1 MSAKLRLNSCCVN
14 KKTTGILCEQSQK
27 NRAFSGARQ
36 VKQGGRTLQTP
47 QNSVACT
54 INTGTKGLTMY
65 FHAKGWDGAL
75 RHARHG
81 AAEGLIMSGEDNIF
95 VGGGGEG
102 YGVAQSMLLKY
113 GNRHGLIAGATGTG
127 KTVTLQVLA
136 EGFSAA
142 GVPVFLSDVKGD
154 LSGIGAAGSTTNKLH
169 DAFMTRCQ
177 TIGHTLEYR
186 AFPVTFW
193 DLFGEKGHP
202 IRATV
207 AEMGPLLLSR
217 LLELTE
223 PQEGVLN
230 VAFRLADEEQLP
242 LLDLKD
248 LQALLVFIGE
258 NAPEISTRYGLVSTT
273 SIGAIQRRLLVLENQ
288 GGVQL
293 FGEPALDLADL
304 MVCDANGAGRVN
316 ILAADRLM
324 SSPRLYATFLLW
336 LLSELFENL
345 PEIGDPDK
353 PKLVF
358 FFDEAHLLFED
369 APKALVSKVE
379 QVARLIRSKGVGVFF
394 ITQNPADVPENIL
407 GQLGN
412 RVQHALRAFTAKD
425 QKDLRM
431 ASDTY
436 RSNPRFATEDAIR
449 DVGTGEAVTSFLEL
463 KGIPG
468 IVERTL
474 VRPPSSQLGPIDPAT
489 RAALMA
495 ASPMH
500 GKYDA
505 LVDRDSAYE
514 RLRVKSDA
522 AARNA
527 AETERMAAEPQSGDL
542 HLNLDDFKSAR
553 RYDSGRDAAP
563 KPAAKPRGDSITTTF
578 AKSFA
583 RQLGTRSGQAIIRGV
598 LGSLF
603 GSRR

>member
-1 MSAKLRLNSCCVN
+1 
-14 KKTTGILCEQSQK
+14 
-27 NRAFSGARQ
+27 
-36 VKQGGRTLQTP
+36 
-47 QNSVACT
+47 
-54 INTGTKGLTMY
+54 
-65 FHAKGWDGAL
+65 
-75 RHARHG
+75 
-81 AAEGLIMSGEDNIF
+81 MSGDDTIF

-102 YGVAQSMLLKY
+102 YAMPQTMLLKY

-154 LSGIGAAGSTTNKLH
+154 LSGIGVAGSTSQKLH
-169 DAFMTRCQ
+169 DAFMTRCN

-186 AFPVTFW
+186 AFPVTYW
-193 DLFGEKGHP
+193 DLFGQKGHP

-242 LLDLKD
+242 VLDLKD

-258 NAPEISTRYGLVSTT
+258 NAADISTRYGLVSPT
-273 SIGAIQRRLLVLENQ
+273 SVGAIQRRLLVLENE
-288 GGVQL
+288 GGAEL

-304 MVCDANGAGRVN
+304 MVCDEQGAGRIN
-316 ILAADRLM
+316 IMAADRLM

-345 PEIGDPDK
+345 PEVGDPDK

-369 APKALVSKVE
+369 APKALVAKVE
-379 QVARLIRSKGVGVFF
+379 QVARLIRSKGVGIYF

-431 ASDTY
+431 ASETY
-436 RSNPRFATEDAIR
+436 RSNPRFVTEDAIR

-474 VRPPSSQLGPIDPAT
+474 VRPPSSQLGPIDDAT

-495 ASPMH
+495 ASPMR

-505 LVDRDSAYE
+505 LIDRDSAYE
-514 RLRVKSDA
+514 RLRAKADA
-522 AARNA
+522 ASRSA
-527 AETERMAAEPQSGDL
+527 ADAERMASDPKPGDL

-553 RYDSGRDAAP
+553 RYNGDDDRAA
-563 KPAAKPRGDSITTTF
+563 KPAAKPRGDSIGTTF

-583 RQLGTRSGQAIIRGV
+583 RQLGTKSGQAIIRGV